1 MEPLRPLPNPS
12 GRIDQK
18 RKTGWRG
25 LSGSHRNIISMYF
38 LPHDTL
44 KAQLIGQEE
53 DIDSMG
59 MYQILSL
66 ESEIWIQRL
75 QGKLVGPGG
84 VYSRAREPA

>member
-1 MEPLRPLPNPS
+1 
-12 GRIDQK
+12 
-18 RKTGWRG
+18 
-25 LSGSHRNIISMYF
+25 MYF

>member
-1 MEPLRPLPNPS
+1 
-12 GRIDQK
+12 
-18 RKTGWRG
+18 
-25 LSGSHRNIISMYF
+25 MYF

-66 ESEIWIQRL
+66 ESKTI
-75 QGKLVGPGG
+75 
-84 VYSRAREPA
+84 SRFNTSH